1 MRKDD
6 TTLAAHLRQR
16 AAEREKSCKNHPS
29 METLLDYT
37 LDELDETAAAELRE
51 HLTFCRACADTL
63 VQLHKPLDFEIDMS
77 LDDKPDFLENLP
89 PANQP
94 QPTPAQTTPRTR
106 ALSRWGLPMLSTAA
120 ALVLGIMLGP
130 ILQRETSAT
139 VPYRIDLVDVD
150 GGTRGGGIETI
161 PEGYDV
167 ILLERYIRD
176 WKKAETFTVVIRTE
190 AGRHITSKK
199 GVPVPP
205 DNRFRVMLD
214 QGDLRPDAYRVL
226 LIGDGDE
233 EKRIAELTFTID
245 P

>member
-16 AAEREKSCKNHPS
+16 AAERENSCKKHPS

-37 LDELDETAAAELRE
+37 LDELDETAAANLRE

-77 LDDKPDFLENLP
+77 LDQKPDFLEKVP
-89 PANQP
+89 PTHQP
-94 QPTPAQTTPRTR
+94 QPTPAQTAPKTR
-106 ALSRWGLPMLSTAA
+106 SLLRWGLPMLATAA

-130 ILQRETSAT
+130 ILRPETTAT
-139 VPYRIDLVDVD
+139 VPYRIDLADVE
-150 GGTRGGGIETI
+150 GETRDGGIERI

-176 WKKAETFTVVIRTE
+176 WKGAETFIVVIRTE
-190 AGRHITSKK
+190 AGRQVASQK

-205 DNRFRVMLD
+205 KGRLRFTVPRDELT
-214 QGDLRPDAYRVL
+214 PDAYRVL
-226 LIGDGDE
+226 LFADGDE
-233 EKRIAELTFTID
+233 EKRIAELTFTVEH
-245 P
+245 